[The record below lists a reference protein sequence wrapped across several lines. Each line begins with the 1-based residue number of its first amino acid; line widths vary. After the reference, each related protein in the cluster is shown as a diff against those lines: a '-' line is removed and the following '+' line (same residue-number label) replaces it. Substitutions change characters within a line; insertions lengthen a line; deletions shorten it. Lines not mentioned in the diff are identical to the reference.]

1 VQTPS
6 EATHAPAT
14 MVTVA
19 MGKVVLISMSVI
31 PEHIIALLMPPAQ
44 TPTEVSR
51 ARATVVM
58 TVTASR
64 V

>member
-1 VQTPS
+1 
-6 EATHAPAT
+6 
-14 MVTVA
+14 MD
-19 MGKVVLISMSVI
+19 KVVLTSMSVI
-31 PEHIIALLMPPAQ
+31 LEHIIALRMQPAQ
-44 TPTEVSR
+44 TPTEASL